1 MLFLKLSATLCQRSS
16 YLFICYTLSILKCK
30 PLIPI
35 VWTYTGFSWVLRHRN
50 HERKRKFYLFRGF
63 TPHQISRQ
71 PIYLQAILSV
81 KIHSAVQVTDLRP
94 TFSPWNLVVPS
105 CTLLFFRSNSSCNYK
120 CQVPLLTSNDWCA
133 YKYIRGTETWVVALR
148 PYEAVIDLMELFSRF
163 KGRTPAAKFGGR
175 FLLFWW

>member
-16 YLFICYTLSILKCK
+16 YLFICFTLKCK

-105 CTLLFFRSNSSCNYK
+105 CCCSFSSDPTHHVITNAKSLFLPPMTDVHIN
-120 CQVPLLTSNDWCA
+120 
-133 YKYIRGTETWVVALR
+133 I
-148 PYEAVIDLMELFSRF
+148 
-163 KGRTPAAKFGGR
+163 
-175 FLLFWW
+175 